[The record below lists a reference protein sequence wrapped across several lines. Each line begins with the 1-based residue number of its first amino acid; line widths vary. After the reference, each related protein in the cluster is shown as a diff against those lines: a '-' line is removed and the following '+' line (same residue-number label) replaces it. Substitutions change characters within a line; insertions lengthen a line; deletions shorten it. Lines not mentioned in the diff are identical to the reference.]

1 MSSSLALVISCSS
14 AASGSAPGC
23 AYSTM
28 PSRTIISVGMEE
40 MLNAAATSGCASV
53 STLPN
58 TASGY
63 FSDAFSK
70 TGPNIRHG
78 PHQAAQKSTRTR
90 PSPLT
95 VELKFSAVSSTVAIV
110 RLLALDTR
118 RGIDNG
124 RHLIYSERSVV
135 RAAAQPPAP
144 RARSAAPS
152 PAPEPAAHSPAPP
165 PAPEPAARSPERT
178 KPRFNYLSVLNLG
191 FIPAN
196 RGVRP
201 ARGIV
206 SRGGRAPPRPARG
219 PPARRAGTGT
229 GRWR

>member
-1 MSSSLALVISCSS
+1 MAVVSSWARTSSMSSSLALAISCSS

-28 PSRTIISVGMEE
+28 PSRTIISVGMDE

-58 TASGY
+58 TASGCR
-63 FSDAFSK
+63 SDAFSK

-118 RGIDNG
+118 MGIYNAAGAIIPNGPHRVPPGPAGRAGPGRRRPAMDAGRPRGRAG
-124 RHLIYSERSVV
+124 PV
-135 RAAAQPPAP
+135 RLGPPPPPSFLHPDDLAAMMTG
-144 RARSAAPS
+144 
-152 PAPEPAAHSPAPP
+152 AHS
-165 PAPEPAARSPERT
+165 AR
-178 KPRFNYLSVLNLG
+178 
-191 FIPAN
+191 
-196 RGVRP
+196 
-201 ARGIV
+201 
-206 SRGGRAPPRPARG
+206 
-219 PPARRAGTGT
+219 
-229 GRWR
+229 